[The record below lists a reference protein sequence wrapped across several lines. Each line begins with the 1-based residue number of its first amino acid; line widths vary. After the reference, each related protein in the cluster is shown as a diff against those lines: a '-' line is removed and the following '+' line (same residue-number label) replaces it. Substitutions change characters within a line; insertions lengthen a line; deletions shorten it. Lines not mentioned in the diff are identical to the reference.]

1 MPVMS
6 NLCRVLPFLVLF
18 TISAFQSVSAQP
30 TPNASHVNKPNKPYV
45 IPSPPSI
52 AAESFL
58 LIDFHSGHVLA
69 SKNANERVEPAS
81 LTKIMTGYVV
91 INELK
96 NDNISMDDMVT
107 ISHKAWKMPGSKMF
121 IEVGKQVSVRD
132 LIKGMVIQSG
142 NDASV
147 ALAEMVA
154 GSEEVFAQLM
164 NKYAASIGMTNT
176 HYVNAT
182 GLPHKDHYTSAHD
195 LALLTKAL
203 ITEFPEEYKWY
214 SEKKFTFNGITQYN
228 RNKLLWQDPTVD
240 GLKTGHTNSAGY
252 CLVASALRDETR
264 LISVVLGATGA
275 EKRVQETQKL
285 LNYGFRFFET
295 HKLYS
300 AGQRLNDAVVWEG
313 TRDLIGVGT
322 AEDLYVT
329 IPRGQYKNLVI
340 ESSIQPELKAP
351 IQKGQDLGSIHIS
364 LSNNIIAERP
374 LVALSDVEEG
384 SFFKKLIDQI
394 KLFLNNLFSFLD

>member
-1 MPVMS
+1 MP
-6 NLCRVLPFLVLF
+6 NLRRVLPFLVLF
-18 TISAFQSVSAQP
+18 TLSAFQSVSAQP
-30 TPNASHVNKPNKPYV
+30 TPNNSNTDKPKINKPYV
-45 IPSPPSI
+45 VPSPPSI
-52 AAESFL
+52 AAKSFL

-69 SKNANERVEPAS
+69 SKNAHERVDPAS

-96 NDNISMDDMVT
+96 NNNLSMDDMVT

-164 NKYAASIGMTNT
+164 NKYAISIGMRNT

-182 GLPHKDHYTSAHD
+182 GLPHEDHYTTAHD

-203 ITEFPEEYKWY
+203 ITEFPDEYRWY

-240 GLKTGHTNSAGY
+240 GLKTGHTKSAGY

-264 LISVVLGATGA
+264 LISVILGASGA

-322 AEDLYVT
+322 AQDLYVT

-340 ESSIQPELKAP
+340 ESTIQPELKAP
-351 IQKGQDLGSIHIS
+351 IQNGQELGSIHVS
-364 LSNNIIAERP
+364 LSNNVIAERP
-374 LVALSDVEEG
+374 LVALSEVEEG
-384 SFFKKLIDQI
+384 SFFKKLIDQL
-394 KLFLNNLFSFLD
+394 KLFFNNLFSFLN